1 MKNVYGLQTAIKAVI
16 NERESENR
24 LAVDVDDIMKATKE
38 EVDISQVPVGWLTDF
53 ALRAAAEVALY
64 QKGYKSVVKGEGI
77 FVNVENCEKPE
88 YLKRLFNNAK
98 LSESQKVNAVN
109 IIKKRIKET
118 NIEGQL
124 TIDFSNGE
132 IVENVSEEQLLD
144 MLKDDAEAV

>member
-1 MKNVYGLQTAIKAVI
+1 M
-16 NERESENR
+16 
-24 LAVDVDDIMKATKE
+24 
-38 EVDISQVPVGWLTDF
+38 TDF